1 MPLCLTWPVLS
12 SDVFRDQPV
21 LTGPRVRLEL
31 LGSQHFDAYRSML
44 AEPEAMR
51 LTGTR
56 QRFTDEWIRQW
67 LATRQDHHDRADWA
81 IVRHEDSVFLGDAV
95 LNELHEHNASA
106 AFRICLAGPHVFG
119 RGYGTEATG
128 LVVDYAF
135 DVAGLHRVHLEVYDF
150 NPRAQRVY
158 EKCGFIREG
167 LQRDALLW
175 EGQRHDVISMAILA
189 TDPRPPRLERSLINP
204 ATVWPAQPA
213 FW

>member
-1 MPLCLTWPVLS
+1 MPPCLTWPVIS
-12 SDVFRDQPV
+12 SDVFRDRPV
-21 LTGPRVRLEL
+21 LTGPRVSLEP

-67 LATRQDHHDRADWA
+67 LAARQDHHDRADWA
-81 IVRHEDSVFLGDAV
+81 IVRHEDGMFLGDAV
-95 LNELHEHNASA
+95 LNELNGHNASA
-106 AFRICLAGPHVFG
+106 SFRICLAGPHVFG

-189 TDPRPPRLERSLINP
+189 TDPRPTSTKSPTGLP
-204 ATVWPAQPA
+204 Q
-213 FW
+213 